1 MNSNNN
7 LTNNKNLNYIAAK
20 VNYFLKNKIIFTKQF
35 LLSSTFGS
43 ILEYFQ
49 KNIKPKTNT
58 KLKEKYICNNSNID
72 LNTPLINLI
81 EFKKNSSSS
90 TIESVEIF
98 IELDEINSKNNNNQ
112 QFNIL
117 IQPIENPF
125 RLYVFKA
132 KEGIIT
138 LEKYPESIIKK
149 YELNKYNSNYSS
161 YCNNLKNLFISGGKI
176 NDNILLDDFWIINN
190 NKYSIIKKKMPYKKS
205 SNKILSFILPPDIN
219 KFFRLLQ

>member
-1 MNSNNN
+1 MNSNKKI
-7 LTNNKNLNYIAAK
+7 TNNKNLQPVPVK

-90 TIESVEIF
+90 TIESVEIY
-98 IELDEINSKNNNNQ
+98 IELDEINSNTNNHP
-112 QFNIL
+112 QFNI
-117 IQPIENPF
+117 I
-125 RLYVFKA
+125 A
-132 KEGIIT
+132 
-138 LEKYPESIIKK
+138 
-149 YELNKYNSNYSS
+149 
-161 YCNNLKNLFISGGKI
+161 
-176 NDNILLDDFWIINN
+176 
-190 NKYSIIKKKMPYKKS
+190 
-205 SNKILSFILPPDIN
+205 
-219 KFFRLLQ
+219 